1 MYQGIF
7 VELSKVH
14 IDKVV
19 AEYLRA
25 WAEQDPDLIPGIFTE
40 DATYQEGGFA
50 EPMLGVASIRS
61 YWQKKVVESQDNITC
76 RHLLTSV
83 DQETGRVTVK
93 WEAEFD
99 DRDDGF
105 RKRIMEVALLTFE
118 DGRISSLEEYWTSQK
133 IRPLDQQQLPG

>member
-1 MYQGIF
+1 MF

-14 IDKVV
+14 IDQVV

-25 WAEQDPDLIPGIFTE
+25 WTARDPDLIPGIFTE
-40 DATYQEGGFA
+40 DATYQEGGYT

-76 RHLLTSV
+76 RHLLTLL
-83 DQETGRVTVK
+83 DKETGRATVK

-99 DRDDGF
+99 DREDGF
-105 RKRIMEVALLTFE
+105 HKRIMEVALLTFE

-133 IRPLDQQQLPG
+133 IRPLDQRQLPG